1 MGGAAGHMAHLHED
15 LSLTFNELVSIIDT
29 VASADIE
36 VTEKVDGQNLFLTVN
51 EFGEIRTARNPTDI
65 RRGGMSPEEYTE
77 KWQGHPAER
86 AFMRGFK
93 AVKSVID
100 SLPLEQKIE
109 IFDSGNSYVNME
121 IMYYN
126 PDTGLNSNII
136 NYNAC
141 YIVMHALVSDDPNT
155 EQQFQALSSLVNA
168 KQAEIDSQVWSIYG
182 PQIIELN
189 DIANGEAHELA
200 KQRIS
205 AIAQPVGMNATIESL
220 CKIYYKELMLSD
232 SLPENVCG
240 EIIKLVFNEP
250 GALTLRDIKRM
261 APTMSPKV
269 SKYSTKVNSKKVI
282 SGVLRPLE
290 NIINDFA
297 IEVLRGLRS
306 FFAVDHDQAVTD
318 MRQELETSI
327 DRLRGLA
334 AEGDENMGKMV
345 DRQLAKLGSVENLA
359 SSLEGIVFRYN
370 GKIYKMTGAF
380 AMANQ
385 IIGRAR
391 RNPPR
396 LRKKAEITEGQIRK
410 MVRESITRTY
420 LSMLPARR

>member
-15 LSLTFNELVSIIDT
+15 LSLTFNELISIIDT

-51 EFGEIRTARNPTDI
+51 ELGEIRTARNPTDI
-65 RRGGMSPEEYTE
+65 RKGGMTPEEYTE
-77 KWQGHPAER
+77 KWQGHPAEN

-100 SLPLEQKIE
+100 SLPIDQQIE
-109 IFDSGNSYVNME
+109 IFDAGRSYVNME

-126 PDTGLNSNII
+126 PDTGANSNII

-141 YIVMHALVSDDPNT
+141 YIVMHALVSDDPNS
-155 EQQFQALSSLVNA
+155 EEQFQRLSSLVNA
-168 KQAEIDSQVWSIYG
+168 KQAEVDDQVWSIYG

-189 DIANGEAHELA
+189 DIANGEAHETA
-200 KQRIS
+200 KRRIA

-220 CKIYYKELMLSD
+220 CKIYYKDLMISD
-232 SLPENVCG
+232 GIPENICD
-240 EIIKLVFNEP
+240 EIIKLVFKEP
-250 GALTLRDIKRM
+250 GAASLREIKK
-261 APTMSPKV
+261 MSPGIAQKI
-269 SKYSTKVNSKKVI
+269 SKYSTKVNSKKII
-282 SGVLRPLE
+282 SAVLRPLE

-306 FFAVDHDQAVTD
+306 FFAVDHDQAMSD
-318 MRQELETSI
+318 MKQELETSI
-327 DRLRGLA
+327 IRLRELA
-334 AEGDENMGKMV
+334 AEGDENMGAMV
-345 DRQLAKLGSVENLA
+345 DRQLAKLGNVENLA
-359 SSLEGIVFRYN
+359 SSLEGIVFRHN
-370 GKIYKMTGAF
+370 GKVYKMTGAF

-391 RNPPR
+391 RAP
-396 LRKKAEITEGQIRK
+396 KKETLSEELIRK
-410 MVRESITRTY
+410 MVRESISRTY
-420 LSMLPARR
+420 LSMLPRFR

>member
-15 LSLTFNELVSIIDT
+15 LSLTFSELISIINT
-29 VASADIE
+29 VASADVE

-51 EFGEIRTARNPTDI
+51 ELGEIRTARNATDI
-65 RRGGMSPEEYTE
+65 LRGGMSPEEYTD
-77 KWQGHPAER
+77 KWRGHPAEN

-93 AVKSVID
+93 AVRSVID
-100 SLPLEQKIE
+100 GLPIDQQVE
-109 IFDSGNSYVNME
+109 IFDSGKSYVNME
-121 IMYYN
+121 IMYYD
-126 PDTGLNSNII
+126 PETGNNSNII

-141 YIVMHALVSDDPNT
+141 YIVMHSLVSDDPNT
-155 EQQFQALSSLVNA
+155 EQQFQMLASLVNA
-168 KQAEIDSQVWSIYG
+168 KQAEVDDQVWSIYG

-189 DIANGEAHELA
+189 DIANGEAHETA
-200 KQRIS
+200 KRRIETIS
-205 AIAQPVGMNATIESL
+205 QPVGINGTIESL
-220 CKIYYKELMLSD
+220 CKIYYKQLMISD
-232 SLPENVCG
+232 GLPENVCD
-240 EIIKLVFNEP
+240 EIIKLVFNMP
-250 GALTLRDIKRM
+250 GAISLREIKKIVPGIS
-261 APTMSPKV
+261 AKV
-269 SKYSTKVNSKKVI
+269 SKYSTKVNSKKVV
-282 SGVLRPLE
+282 SAVLRPLE

-318 MRQELETSI
+318 MKQELETSI
-327 DRLRGLA
+327 VRLRELA
-334 AEGDENMGKMV
+334 AEGDENMGAMV
-345 DRQLAKLGSVENLA
+345 DRQLAKLGSIENLA

-391 RNPPR
+391 RAP
-396 LRKKAEITEGQIRK
+396 KKEELSESKIRK

-420 LSMLPARR
+420 LSMIPRFR